1 MIVFLVK
8 CVRSADYFCFAR
20 ILQELAAKVEQEIE
34 DKDSEVSGSKLAK
47 FGGFGRS
54 GSL

>member
-1 MIVFLVK
+1 MIVFLVG
-8 CVRSADYFCFAR
+8 CVRATDYFCFAR
-20 ILQELAAKVEQEIE
+20 ILQKLAAKVEQEIE
-34 DKDSEVSGSKLAK
+34 NKDSEVSGSKLAE